1 MTKFA
6 TPEQFAAANKANIE
20 AVLAQANAAFAK
32 AERLAALNLNTARS
46 VMEDGVANTKALM
59 AVKDPQD
66 LIKLQSSLAQPMVD
80 KAVAYARS
88 VYEIAAEGQEEV
100 TKFVE
105 GQIAEMNKLF
115 AAAIDQAAKS
125 APAGSEPAFAAVKQA
140 MAAANS
146 AYDSMSK
153 AAKEAA
159 ATAEANM
166 TAATKTAVKAV
177 STKKAS

>member
-66 LIKLQSSLAQPMVD
+66 LIKLQSTLAQPMVD

>member
-20 AVLAQANAAFAK
+20 AVLSQANAAFSK

-66 LIKLQSSLAQPMVD
+66 LIKLQSTLAQPMVD

-88 VYEIAAEGQEEV
+88 VYEIAAEGQNEV
-100 TKFVE
+100 AKFVE
-105 GQIAEMNKLF
+105 SQIAEMNKLF

-166 TAATKTAVKAV
+166 TAATNSAVKAV
-177 STKKAS
+177 SAKKAS